1 MCFCVLYSV
10 LERKKIMHFKPQKK
24 LKNSRILLTND
35 DGIDAPGIKKLEQI
49 LSPLSKDI
57 WVVAPLHE
65 KSGAGHSLTSDKLR
79 SMLGHSSVEE
89 FPNDI
94 HKISERHY
102 AVDGTPT
109 DCMRIALNMIMPDNY
124 PDLII
129 SGINNGRNI
138 ADDITYSGTVGA
150 AIEGI
155 MYGIPSIA
163 MSQLVNGFIDIN
175 WQIAEKYLLDIVQKV
190 RAGLFSADTLININ
204 FPNIPLERLSGIAV
218 CRQGTRRF
226 ISGTVENRHL
236 CATSLTP
243 EDDISPSIYPDDNEQ
258 IHDKITVTAL
268 SINMTDDKGLDELA
282 RLLK

>member
-1 MCFCVLYSV
+1 
-10 LERKKIMHFKPQKK
+10 MHFKPQTN

-49 LSPLSKDI
+49 LSKLTSDI

-79 SMLGHSSVEE
+79 SMLGHSSVED

-94 HKISERHY
+94 HKVSERHY

-109 DCMRIALNMIMPDNY
+109 DCMRVALNMIMPDNY

-163 MSQLVNGFIDIN
+163 MSQLVNGAIDIN
-175 WQIAEKYLLDIVQKV
+175 WQIAENYLLDIVQKV
-190 RAGLFSADTLININ
+190 RKGLFSADTLININ
-204 FPNIPLERLSGIAV
+204 FPNVPLERLDGIAV

-226 ISGTVENRHL
+226 IAGTVENKHL
-236 CATSLTP
+236 CATSLYK
-243 EDDISPSIYPDDNEQ
+243 EQGVGSEAYPDDNEQ
-258 IHDKITVTAL
+258 IHNKITVTAL
-268 SINMTDDKGLDELA
+268 SINLTDDAGLDELKKV
-282 RLLK
+282 LG